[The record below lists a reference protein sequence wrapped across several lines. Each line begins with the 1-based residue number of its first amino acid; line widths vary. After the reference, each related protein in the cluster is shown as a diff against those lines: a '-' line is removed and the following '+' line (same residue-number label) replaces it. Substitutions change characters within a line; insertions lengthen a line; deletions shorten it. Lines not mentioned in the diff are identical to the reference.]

1 MDTTK
6 QLGEDRILT
15 LLKRF
20 SIPAIVGM
28 LVNAL
33 YNVVDRI
40 FIGNSVGSD
49 GIAGITVAFPI
60 MIIMMGFAM
69 LIGFGSTSLLSIRL
83 GEKKIDEAER
93 IIANGMSLLIIT
105 SLAISVLGLIFLQ
118 PVLEAFGASETVM
131 PYSIQYMQIIL
142 MGGIF
147 QGIGF
152 GMNNYIRA
160 LGSPKT
166 SMLTMLIGALLNII
180 LDPIFI
186 YLFNWG
192 IRGAAIATVFSQLVS
207 SVWVLYYFFGGKSY
221 LKIRLHNM
229 RLHLGTVLKI
239 ISLGFPPFI
248 MQIAASI
255 MNTIMNRKLQ
265 MYGGDIAISAMG
277 ITSSVNMMILM
288 PIFGLNQGAQPIIGY
303 NFGARNFHRVKET
316 VRLGM
321 VGATII
327 VLIGFALTRIFP
339 AQLVSLFGRD
349 DVELIRIGTK
359 AIRIFLLGLPFVG
372 FQVMTSGYFQAVGK
386 PRQAM
391 LLTLARQVII
401 LIPAILILPGFYGL
415 DGIFAAGP
423 LSDIASAIICG
434 CLLIYEIRSMRKLM
448 ESDTLPPP
456 EENIIPLNVKDIYV
470 Q

>member
-33 YNVVDRI
+33 YNIVDRI

-105 SLAISVLGLIFLQ
+105 SLIISVLGLVFLH
-118 PVLEAFGASETVM
+118 PILEAFGASESVL
-131 PYSIQYMQIIL
+131 PYSVQYMQIIL
-142 MGGIF
+142 IGGVF
-147 QGIGF
+147 QAIGF

-166 SMLTMLIGALLNII
+166 SMLTMLIGALLNTI

-186 YLFNWG
+186 YVFNWG
-192 IRGAAIATVFSQLVS
+192 IRGAAIATIFSQFVS

-221 LKIRLHNM
+221 LKIRFRNM
-229 RLHLGTVLKI
+229 RLHFKTVVKI
-239 ISLGFPPFI
+239 LSLGFPPFI
-248 MQIAASI
+248 MQIAASV

-265 MYGGDIAISAMG
+265 MYGGDLAISAMG

-303 NFGARNFHRVKET
+303 NYGARNFHRVKET
-316 VRLGM
+316 VRHGM

-327 VLIGFALTRIFP
+327 VLLGFALTRIFP
-339 AQLVSLFGRD
+339 SQIVALFGKND
-349 DVELIRIGTK
+349 LELIRIGTRS
-359 AIRIFLLGLPFVG
+359 IQIFLLGLPFVG
-372 FQVMTSGYFQAVGK
+372 FQVMSSGYFQAVGK
-386 PRQAM
+386 PKQAM
-391 LLTLARQVII
+391 MLTLARQVVI
-401 LIPAILILPGFYGL
+401 LIPAILILPGIYGL
-415 DGIFAAGP
+415 DGILAAGP
-423 LSDIASAIICG
+423 LSDIVSAILCG
-434 CLLIYEIRSMRKLM
+434 VLLFFELKSMRKIM
-448 ESDTLPPP
+448 DSDILPVQD
-456 EENIIPLNVKDIYV
+456 ENIIPLNVI
-470 Q
+470 

>member
-1 MDTTK
+1 MDTTR

-33 YNVVDRI
+33 YNIVDRI

-93 IIANGMSLLIIT
+93 IIANGMSLLLIT
-105 SLAISVLGLIFLQ
+105 SIAISVLGLIFLE
-118 PVLEAFGASETVM
+118 PILEAFGASESVM
-131 PYSIQYMQIIL
+131 PYSVQYMQIIL
-142 MGGIF
+142 IGGVF

-166 SMLTMLIGALLNII
+166 SMLTMLIGALLNTI

-186 YLFNWG
+186 YIFHWG
-192 IRGAAIATVFSQLVS
+192 IRGAAIATVFSQFVS

-221 LKIRLHNM
+221 LKIRFRNM
-229 RLHLGTVLKI
+229 RLHFGTVAKI
-239 ISLGFPPFI
+239 LSLGFPPFI
-248 MQIAASI
+248 MQIAASV

-265 MYGGDIAISAMG
+265 LYGGDIAISAMG

-316 VRLGM
+316 VRHGM

-327 VLIGFALTRIFP
+327 VLIGFAITRIFP
-339 AQLVSLFGRD
+339 AQLVALFGKND
-349 DVELIRIGTK
+349 LELIRIGTRS
-359 AIRIFLLGLPFVG
+359 IQIFLLGLPFIG
-372 FQVMTSGYFQAVGK
+372 FQVMSSGYFQAVGK
-386 PRQAM
+386 PKQAM
-391 LLTLARQVII
+391 ILTLARQVII
-401 LIPAILILPGFYGL
+401 LIPAILILPGIYGL
-415 DGIFAAGP
+415 DGILAAGP
-423 LSDIASAIICG
+423 LSDIASAVLCG
-434 CLLIYEIRSMRKLM
+434 GLLFFEWKSMKKIMDSDKLPKL
-448 ESDTLPPP
+448 D
-456 EENIIPLNVKDIYV
+456 ENAIPLNII
-470 Q
+470 